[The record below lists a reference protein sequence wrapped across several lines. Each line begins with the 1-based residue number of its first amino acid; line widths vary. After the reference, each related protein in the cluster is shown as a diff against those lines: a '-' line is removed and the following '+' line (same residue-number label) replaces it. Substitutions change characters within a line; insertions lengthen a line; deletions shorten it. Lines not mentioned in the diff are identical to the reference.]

1 MGFKKLKRDDRM
13 DISIK
18 ITDKLVEL
26 GYVPD
31 DTDTDNENEFQVMD
45 LIEEILKEEKL
56 YKKKKEKIV
65 ENVISPH
72 ETI

>member
-13 DISIK
+13 DIAIK
-18 ITDKLVEL
+18 VTDKIVEL

-31 DTDTDNENEFQVMD
+31 DTNTDDENEFQVMD

-56 YKKKKEKIV
+56 YKKKKQKID
-65 ENVISPH
+65 VISPN
-72 ETI
+72 EI

>member
-13 DISIK
+13 DIAIK
-18 ITDKLVEL
+18 VTDKLVEL

-31 DTDTDNENEFQVMD
+31 DTNTDDENEFQVMD

-56 YKKKKEKIV
+56 YKKKKQKID
-65 ENVISPH
+65 VISPN
-72 ETI
+72 EI